1 MNLIQADIEAKN
13 WKYEISTI
21 VRVCSR
27 ALWLSR
33 CMILCLKCFKSSCF
47 RRLRQE
53 IAARIML
60 QLCFAL
66 FVVVVLFL
74 TGLERT
80 NQPNVC
86 VAIGIAIHY
95 FTLVAFMWMFME
107 AVFMY
112 HAFVIVWPPREDND
126 VLKCSLAAWGKNF
139 WFVREP

>member
-1 MNLIQADIEAKN
+1 MNKR
-13 WKYEISTI
+13 K
-21 VRVCSR
+21 
-27 ALWLSR
+27 
-33 CMILCLKCFKSSCF
+33 ILCFKSVKSCYF

-74 TGLERT
+74 TGFERT
-80 NQPNVC
+80 SQPDVC

-126 VLKCSLAAWGKNF
+126 VLKCSLAAWGKKF
-139 WFVREP
+139 ISTR